1 MDLQQFLREITRAR
15 EYRGQLVHLRRIP
28 ARKARYGQLSAPLH
42 PDVQER
48 LSALGITRFYVH
60 QSQAINAIRQG
71 RHVIIATSTA
81 SGKTICFNVP
91 VLDAIAGDRRVRALY
106 VYPTKALAQDQLRVL
121 RELTGGTL
129 SWVRSGTY
137 DGDTPRA
144 ARTRLRKQAHILLT
158 NPDMLH
164 LGILPN
170 HALWAPF
177 FRNLRYVVLDEAH
190 HYRGVFG
197 SQVAC
202 VLRRL
207 RRICEHYGASPQ
219 FIASS
224 ATIANPAE
232 HIARLTGVEAQV
244 IEDDGSPHGPR
255 LIALWNPPFLDRART
270 ARRSPNTEA
279 AYLLE
284 ALLRFG
290 VRTIVFARARV
301 VAELILR
308 YVRRALEQ
316 TAPELVSRVKVY
328 RAGYLP
334 EERRR
339 LERELFS
346 GEMLGVVAT
355 TALELG
361 IDIGGLDAAILVG
374 YPGTIASFW
383 QQIGRAGRGDEPSL
397 GMLIGHDNP
406 LDQYF
411 MRHPDDLLG
420 RPHERALIDP
430 DNVYVLQ
437 QHLPCA
443 AYEVPLTNRDEELFG
458 PGFVDAMIRLEEQG
472 VLIYRDER
480 WVYGGYRYPAEGVS
494 LRSMGDGR
502 FAILN
507 AADDYRLLEEI
518 EASTAPQRVHPGAI
532 YLHQGES
539 YRVIHY
545 DGAMRQAIVEP
556 VTVDY
561 YTQPRE
567 WNDVRIVRSLAHRP
581 MGATT
586 AFLGQVRVTSQV
598 IGYRRLQHFSE
609 AVLGEEPLEMPPQAF
624 DTVALWWDVPE
635 EIAYMVRR
643 RGGDFAGGLHAVEH
657 AAIGILPLFAMCDR
671 WDIGGVSTPRHPDTD
686 RAQIFIYD
694 ASPGGVGIAEEG
706 FRRLSDL
713 WQATL
718 EAIRDCPCEDGCP
731 SCIQSPKCGSNNQPL
746 DKDAAV
752 WILRSLLE
760 GSG

>member
-1 MDLQQFLREITRAR
+1 MDPRRFLNEILKAPG
-15 EYRGQLVHLRRIP
+15 YRGQLVHIHRIP
-28 ARKARYGQLSAPLH
+28 AHRARYGRLSDPLH
-42 PDVQER
+42 PAVQAR
-48 LSALGITRFYVH
+48 LRAMGVTRFYVH
-60 QSQAINAIRQG
+60 QAQAINAIRQG
-71 RHVIIATSTA
+71 HHVIIATSTA
-81 SGKTICFNVP
+81 SGKTLCFNVP
-91 VLDAIAGDRRVRALY
+91 VLDAIAQEPQTRALY
-106 VYPTKALAQDQLRVL
+106 LYPTKALAQDQLRVL
-121 RELTGGTL
+121 RELTQEDL
-129 SWVRSGTY
+129 AWVHSGTY

-170 HALWAPF
+170 HTLWGSF
-177 FRNLRYVVLDEAH
+177 FRHLRYVVLDEAH

-197 SQVAC
+197 SHVAC

-219 FIASS
+219 FIAST

-232 HIARLTGVEAQV
+232 HMEQLTGVTPQV
-244 IEDDGSPHGPR
+244 IDDDGSPHGPR
-255 LIALWNPPFLDRART
+255 WIALWNPPFLDRARS
-270 ARRSPNTEA
+270 ARRSANIEA
-279 AYLLE
+279 AYLLAE
-284 ALLRFG
+284 LLRAG
-290 VRTIVFARARV
+290 VRTIVFTRARV

-308 YVRRALEQ
+308 YVRRVLTP
-316 TAPELVSRVKVY
+316 TAPELTHRVKAY

-346 GEMLGVVAT
+346 GELLGVVAT

-383 QQIGRAGRGDEPSL
+383 QQIGRAGRSTEPAL
-397 GMLIGHDNP
+397 GVLIGHDNP

-420 RPHERALIDP
+420 RPLERALTDP

-443 AYEVPLTNRDEELFG
+443 AYEIPLSNVDEERFG
-458 PGFVDAMIRLEEQG
+458 PGFVDAMVRLEEQG
-472 VLIYRDER
+472 LLAYRGDRWIYTDR
-480 WVYGGYRYPAEGVS
+480 RYPAEQVS
-494 LRSMGDGR
+494 LRSIGSGR

-507 AADDYRLLEEI
+507 AADGYRLLEEI
-518 EASTAPQRVHPGAI
+518 EAHTAPLRVHPGAI

-539 YRVIHY
+539 YLVIRY
-545 DGAMRQAIVEP
+545 DAAMRQAIVQP
-556 VTVDY
+556 VDVDY
-561 YTQPRE
+561 YTQPKE
-567 WNDVRIVRSLAHRP
+567 WNDVRIIRSLSHQA
-581 MGATT
+581 MGKAM

-609 AVLGEEPLEMPPQAF
+609 AVLSEEPLEMPPQSF

-635 EIAYMVRR
+635 EIIWALRKQR
-643 RGGDFAGGLHAVEH
+643 LDPAGGLHAVEH

-671 WDIGGVSTPRHPDTD
+671 WDIGGVSTPRHPDTNQ
-686 RAQIFIYD
+686 AQVFIYD
-694 ASPGGVGIAEEG
+694 AFPGGMGIAEEG
-706 FRRLSDL
+706 FRRLREL
-713 WQATL
+713 WRATL
-718 EAIRDCPCEDGCP
+718 ELIQGCPCEDGCP

-746 DKDAAV
+746 DKAAAIM
-752 WILRSLLE
+752 ILQSLLW
-760 GSG
+760 